1 MNAGPVCVNVI
12 ASPSGSVAL
21 NAWFAVEPS
30 ATVMLL
36 GWVRTAG
43 RSTLFTVTVK
53 VFPSVATPS
62 LALTDTDAVPASENP
77 GDRATF
83 PVAVPVP
90 ADVVVTVA
98 YAGPD
103 TLLNV
108 SGFPSG
114 SVADSGLFA
123 VVPSFTV
130 TLDRWGTRLNS
141 SHSQTANVMFFVEKK
156 T

>member
-21 NAWFAVEPS
+21 NAWFAVEPA

-36 GWVRTAG
+36 SGVRTTG

-53 VFPSVATPS
+53 VFPSLATPS

-83 PVAVPVP
+83 PGALPVP

-98 YAGPD
+98 YVRSEERRVGKECR
-103 TLLNV
+103 
-108 SGFPSG
+108 S
-114 SVADSGLFA
+114 
-123 VVPSFTV
+123 
-130 TLDRWGTRLNS
+130 RWS
-141 SHSQTANVMFFVEKK
+141 PYH
-156 T
+156 